1 MRIDSVTRFLHIG
14 MIITV
19 VYQMLS
25 SIWMYTPEPGKM
37 VGFETILYSW
47 HIMFMGWSAVFVAC
61 FYAMVRFAE
70 YHEWTRLIPWFS
82 KSKRA
87 AFARSAKKEIPD
99 MFKGKLAAPEKR
111 GALAGAMHGFGF
123 MLLIVMG
130 LTGSYA
136 MLGIRPDGTTS
147 ADMQLMFELHSW
159 FGVLV
164 WYFIGFHVSM
174 VIYHLILGHTKILD
188 IFQFGKRNK

>member
-1 MRIDSVTRFLHIG
+1 MRIDALTRYLHIS

-19 VYQMLS
+19 LYQMLS

-37 VGFETILYSW
+37 VGFETVLYSW
-47 HIMFMGWSAVFVAC
+47 HIMFMGWSAVTVAVV
-61 FYAMVRFAE
+61 YAMVRFAE

-82 KSKRA
+82 KSKRE
-87 AFARSAKKEIPD
+87 AFKRSATKEIPD
-99 MFKGKLAAPEKR
+99 MFRGKLAPPEKR

-123 MLLIVMG
+123 MLLIVMA

-147 ADMQLMFELHSW
+147 PDMQLMFELHSW

-164 WYFIGFHVSM
+164 WYFLSFHVSM
-174 VIYHLILGHTKILD
+174 VIYHLILGHKKILD
-188 IFQFGKRNK
+188 IFQFRKKK